1 MSREVGL
8 GGARAAGA
16 GGPLA
21 PSAGPVRL
29 GYIDYL
35 NSLPIYYGLES
46 GKVPLPAGVELVKA
60 PPTTLNALL
69 ARRELEASPV
79 SSFAFA
85 QNADDLVLL
94 PGLSI
99 NSTGFVHSVTL
110 FHRNGLDTLRHGKI
124 CVTGESATSVVLL
137 KILMRERLGLDAE
150 IVQGDADPEEIG
162 HSYDGILLIGDNALR
177 ASLAYP
183 NLGRL
188 DLADEWTRWTGTPMV
203 FAVWAARRDFARE
216 DPQALAAIQNALAA
230 GKAWGKAHRGEIVEH
245 ARRKLYLPR
254 ATMERYFRDLNYDLD
269 APKLAGLARYL
280 ELAHKLGEI
289 PRVPS
294 LAPVEVSQ

>member
-1 MSREVGL
+1 MSREIGS
-8 GGARAAGA
+8 GGARAEGA
-16 GGPLA
+16 
-21 PSAGPVRL
+21 STVRL

-35 NSLPIYYGLES
+35 NSLPIYYGLET

-60 PPTTLNALL
+60 PPTTLNARL
-69 ARRELEASPV
+69 AAGELEASPI
-79 SSFAFA
+79 SSFAYA
-85 QNADDLVLL
+85 QNADRLVLL
-94 PGLSI
+94 PDLSI
-99 NSTGFVHSVTL
+99 NSTGFVHSVSL
-110 FHRNGLDTLRHGKI
+110 FHRNGLETLRGGRI

-150 IVQGDADPEEIG
+150 LVQGDADPEEIG
-162 HSYDGILLIGDNALR
+162 HAYDGILLIGDSALR

-203 FAVWAARRDFARE
+203 FAVWAARRDFARD
-216 DPQALAAIQNALAA
+216 DPQALASIQRALQA
-230 GKAWGKAHRGEIVEH
+230 GKAWGKAHRGEIVDH
-245 ARRKLYLPR
+245 ARRKLYLQR

-269 APKLAGLARYL
+269 APKLAGLRRYF

-294 LAPVEVSQ
+294 LTPVEVSP